1 MDKYAWECALLTSIR
16 DEIKVGNLTVK
27 GSKRFG
33 NFDNFFMSS
42 AQWAE
47 ERTAFFK
54 RAALPES
61 PKEIKAYLTERLNQ
75 AFDIFLATESS
86 NTYARVKDG
95 NGKWDLSIDPAES
108 LSTEEEKSRE
118 TLKAWIKKHMRSVK
132 LPQLMIEVDNDLN
145 FTKHFMLPHQQTT
158 RQVDDVCA
166 ILVSIMAHGCF
177 IGPHT
182 MARLTQDVS
191 YDQISHVT
199 DWQLTEEAQRS
210 TLAMIVNAITNLDI
224 SKQWGEGKTSSS
236 DAQRYSYSRRTLQQ
250 TYSTK
255 FRDFAL
261 EFYTFIADNYAPFFS
276 LPIECTDRDS
286 PYVMD
291 GILYNESD
299 LVIEEHYVDSH
310 GYTEINYAGFSM
322 IGKKLSPRIRG
333 VQDQR
338 LYRIDETKNYG
349 ILASLVTGKDRLIH
363 MDWIEEQWDRMGHF
377 YASLASG
384 HTTAS
389 TALKRLTGF
398 SSKNHFYRANRELG
412 RIFKTEN
419 ILTYM
424 ASPLLRQNRRR
435 GLLKGE
441 QLHQLARD
449 VAYGKRGRISASDLQ
464 AQRNT
469 CSCLTL
475 IIACIIY
482 WQAKEITHII
492 EAFGHELNERTLA
505 MLAHISPI
513 GWDNIILYGEYVLD
527 RALIRSKIS

>member
-1 MDKYAWECALLTSIR
+1 MDKPAWESALLTSIR
-16 DEIKVGNLTVK
+16 DEIKIGNLTVK
-27 GSKRFG
+27 DSKRFG
-33 NFDNFFMSS
+33 NFDNFFMPYTEW
-42 AQWAE
+42 QK
-47 ERTAFFK
+47 ERISFFK
-54 RAALPES
+54 RAGLPEN
-61 PKEIKAYLTERLNQ
+61 PQNVKVYLTERLNK
-75 AFDIFLATESS
+75 AFDMFLATEPH
-86 NTYARVKDG
+86 NTYAKVK
-95 NGKWDLSIDPAES
+95 NGKWALSIDPAEENLPEES
-108 LSTEEEKSRE
+108 LN
-118 TLKAWIKKHMRSVK
+118 TLQTWLKKYMRSIK
-132 LPQLMIEVDNDLN
+132 LPQLLIEVDNDLG
-145 FTKHFMLPHQQTT
+145 FTKGFMLPHQQGK

-177 IGPHT
+177 IGPYT
-182 MARLTQDVS
+182 MARLTEGVT
-191 YDQISHVT
+191 YDQISHIT
-199 DWQLTEEAQRS
+199 DWQLTEETQRS
-210 TLAMIVNAITNLDI
+210 VLAMIVNAITNLDI
-224 SKQWGEGKTSSS
+224 SKQWGDGKTSSS

-255 FRDFAL
+255 FHDFAL
-261 EFYTFIADNYAPFFS
+261 EFYTFVADNYAPYFS

-310 GYTEINYAGFSM
+310 GYTEINYAGFAM
-322 IGKKLSPRIRG
+322 IGKKLSARIRG
-333 VQDQR
+333 VQHQR

-349 ILASLVTGKDRLIH
+349 NLVSLVAGKNKLIH
-363 MDWIEEQWDRMGHF
+363 MDWIEDQWDKIGHF
-377 YASLASG
+377 YASMASG

-398 SSKNHFYRANRELG
+398 SPKNHFYRANRELG

-424 ASPLLRQNRRR
+424 SDPLLRQNRRR

-441 QLHQLARD
+441 QLHQLARE
-449 VAYGKRGRISASDLQ
+449 VGYGKRGRISANDLH

-475 IIACIIY
+475 IITCIIY
-482 WQAKEITHII
+482 WQAKEITRII
-492 EAFGHELNERTLA
+492 ESYGNELDDRHLA
-505 MLAHISPI
+505 MLPYISPI

-527 RALIRSKIS
+527 KSLIK